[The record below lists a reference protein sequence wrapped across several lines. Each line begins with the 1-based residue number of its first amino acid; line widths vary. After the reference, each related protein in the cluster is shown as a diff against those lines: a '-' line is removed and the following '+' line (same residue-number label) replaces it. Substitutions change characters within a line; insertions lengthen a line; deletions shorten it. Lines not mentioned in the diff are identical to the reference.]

1 MAEKIDN
8 LSGDERAQRIAAL
21 KAKMQAS
28 AQQRQEDTV
37 AEGESETADKSASAE
52 PVVTEEPTAEAGGE
66 ETAAEETASEDA
78 EAGEADAEAPATNG
92 AAAAPTTAP
101 ATATNG
107 NSATAVPPSA
117 ATAPTIEGV
126 VEEEEDE
133 EAAERRYYNRR
144 EFMVYT
150 LGFASLLALGE
161 SGYAIY
167 EFMYPRF
174 RAGEFGG
181 IFFVEESAV
190 PSADASPEAYTD
202 GKFWLVQTEEGD
214 PKALYMVCTHLGCL
228 YKWEPSNFRFECPC
242 HGSKFTH
249 DGLYIEGPAPRSL
262 DSFEILADGD
272 GQLGVDTGSRIAGA
286 PAIES
291 PARQAL
297 A

>member
-1 MAEKIDN
+1 MAETIDN
-8 LSGDERAQRIAAL
+8 LSGDEREQRIAEL

-28 AQQRQEDTV
+28 AQQRQEET
-37 AEGESETADKSASAE
+37 AAAGESESADESAPAESVVAEEPAAEREDTAD
-52 PVVTEEPTAEAGGE
+52 
-66 ETAAEETASEDA
+66 ETAT
-78 EAGEADAEAPATNG
+78 EAPATNG
-92 AAAAPTTAP
+92 AAAEPATAP

-107 NSATAVPPSA
+107 NSAAAVPPSA

-126 VEEEEDE
+126 VEEEEDA
-133 EAAERRYYNRR
+133 EAAEQRYYNRR
-144 EFMVYT
+144 EFLAYT
-150 LGFASLLALGE
+150 LGVASLLTLGA

-181 IFFVEESAV
+181 LFFVDESAV
-190 PSADASPEAYTD
+190 PASDASPEGYTD
-202 GKFWLVQTEEGD
+202 GKFWLIQTEEGE

-262 DSFEILADGD
+262 DFFEIQVGGD
-272 GQLGVDTGSRIAGA
+272 GELAVDTGSRIAGA
-286 PAIES
+286 PAAES
-291 PARQAL
+291 PARQVPA
-297 A
+297 